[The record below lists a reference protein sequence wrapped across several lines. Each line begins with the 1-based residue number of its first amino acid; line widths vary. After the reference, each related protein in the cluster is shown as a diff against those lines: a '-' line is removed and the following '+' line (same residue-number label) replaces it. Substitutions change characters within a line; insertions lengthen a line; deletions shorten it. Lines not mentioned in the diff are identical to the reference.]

1 MVDVNEFCRLLRVER
16 SPFVERLFSM
26 FDTDRGGLIDLKEF
40 IVGVCAQCRC
50 SRCGRRCAHSRHA
63 GLANVSGDVR
73 EDKVRF
79 AFEIFDLDNSGF
91 IEVHELRKI
100 VRATNLASE
109 KQLDRKV
116 RWLLSQCDID
126 GDGQIRCARQR
137 AQRAQQAART
147 ASRRRHAVTRRAASQ
162 SSKASPRDIRTFCS
176 LLSAWLAPSEMPA
189 CAMPVS
195 RWAPRLGFR
204 PWQHI
209 PPATSRRLPLY
220 RGRVLGFALS
230 QLHAPKVMLVL
241 ACR

>member
-40 IVGVCAQCRC
+40 IVGAHAAPGAAPQVCSCWPY
-50 SRCGRRCAHSRHA
+50 A

-79 AFEIFDLDNSGF
+79 AFEIFDLDNSGY

-100 VRATNLASE
+100 VKATNLASE

-126 GDGQIRCARQR
+126 GDGQIRCAH
-137 AQRAQQAART
+137 APV
-147 ASRRRHAVTRRAASQ
+147 RRGGGS
-162 SSKASPRDIRTFCS
+162 D
-176 LLSAWLAPSEMPA
+176 
-189 CAMPVS
+189 
-195 RWAPRLGFR
+195 APRSFSEFQGLAKTYPNLLFPVRDLSFAG
-204 PWQHI
+204 
-209 PPATSRRLPLY
+209 SR
-220 RGRVLGFALS
+220 
-230 QLHAPKVMLVL
+230 
-241 ACR
+241 CRC

>member
-40 IVGVCAQCRC
+40 IVGAHAALGAAACAPVC
-50 SRCGRRCAHSRHA
+50 SRRPYA

-79 AFEIFDLDNSGF
+79 AFEIFDLDNSGY

-100 VRATNLASE
+100 VKATNLASE

-126 GDGQIRCARQR
+126 GDGQIRCAAR
-137 AQRAQQAART
+137 ARRSAVAPGGSLTHRAV
-147 ASRRRHAVTRRAASQ
+147 SLNF
-162 SSKASPRDIRTFCS
+162 KALPRLIRTCCS
-176 LLSAWLAPSEMPA
+176 RYVTHVVCCCRCCHFFDTAAAHMQAFSLAGA
-189 CAMPVS
+189 VRNAGV
-195 RWAPRLGFR
+195 RDAGVALGAAPR
-204 PWQHI
+204 
-209 PPATSRRLPLY
+209 
-220 RGRVLGFALS
+220 FA
-230 QLHAPKVMLVL
+230 
-241 ACR
+241 